1 MKIEDNSQT
10 TIIKRIEGMTPGMI
24 QEVIDFIDFLKL
36 KKMDNLNSDKGLLLL
51 QQEGLRRIWESDAED
66 LYEL

>member
-1 MKIEDNSQT
+1 
-10 TIIKRIEGMTPGMI
+10 MTPGMI

-36 KKMDNLNSDKGLLLL
+36 KKTDNLNSDKGVLLL
-51 QQEGLRRIWESDAED
+51 QQEGLRRIWKSDTED

>member
-1 MKIEDNSQT
+1 MTIEDNSQT
-10 TIIKRIEGMTPGMI
+10 GIIKRVEGMTPDMI

-36 KKMDNLNSDKGLLLL
+36 KKMDNLNSNKGVLLL
-51 QQEGLRRIWESDAED
+51 QQEGLRRIWQSDTED

>member
-1 MKIEDNSQT
+1 MTIEDNSQT
-10 TIIKRIEGMTPGMI
+10 AIIKRIEGMTPGMI

-36 KKMDNLNSDKGLLLL
+36 KKMDNLNSNNGVLLL
-51 QQEGLRRIWESDAED
+51 QQEGLRRIWESDTED

>member
-1 MKIEDNSQT
+1 MTIENNSQT
-10 TIIKRIEGMTPGMI
+10 TIIKRIEGMTPSMI

-36 KKMDNLNSDKGLLLL
+36 KKMDNLNNDKGILLI

>member
-1 MKIEDNSQT
+1 MTIEDNSQT
-10 TIIKRIEGMTPGMI
+10 GIIKRIEGMTPDMI

-36 KKMDNLNSDKGLLLL
+36 KKMDNLNSNKGVLLL
-51 QQEGLRRIWESDAED
+51 QQEGLRRIWQSDTED